1 MPAAAGYMLAFLMV
15 GPVALCYCEL
25 GTMMPVA
32 GGGAAYAYR
41 AFGSK
46 LSFLSGW
53 LAFGGFVTILPWEAI
68 FVTDILSYA
77 FPGIVFGDPLY
88 EILGAP
94 VYPVTILVGT
104 ICSVLLYLLNRAG
117 AKSSSRFQQISCLL
131 MILTGFVA
139 VIFAIA
145 GGDTANLEPVYENVG
160 EGSSHSTFLGGAF
173 SVMVAAAFFLSG
185 FETIPQAIEEGGA
198 DRKRIGKMVV
208 LSVGAAC
215 VFYAVILIALGMGMP
230 WLEFIRL
237 DSPSGAK
244 IFLQMYD
251 GGIGYIPYAC
261 VMLGALGGLLT
272 TWNGFM
278 MATPRLLMGMARS
291 RMVPSALAGQDENG
305 VPRKALAICFA
316 FSFAGPLL
324 GIGFVDYLTSFSGA
338 CFMLSWIITCASFIE
353 LRRSCPDDPRPYK
366 LANGILVALWAVC
379 FTGFSLVIT
388 FVPGTPCYMGTLP
401 SLLFAVWISIG
412 IFLFVLNRRN
422 RESISEEKRFEEV
435 FARGDRSIDDSKD

>member
-173 SVMVAAAFFLSG
+173 SVMVAAAFFL
-185 FETIPQAIEEGGA
+185 
-198 DRKRIGKMVV
+198 
-208 LSVGAAC
+208 
-215 VFYAVILIALGMGMP
+215 
-230 WLEFIRL
+230 
-237 DSPSGAK
+237 
-244 IFLQMYD
+244 
-251 GGIGYIPYAC
+251 
-261 VMLGALGGLLT
+261 
-272 TWNGFM
+272 
-278 MATPRLLMGMARS
+278 
-291 RMVPSALAGQDENG
+291 
-305 VPRKALAICFA
+305 
-316 FSFAGPLL
+316 
-324 GIGFVDYLTSFSGA
+324 
-338 CFMLSWIITCASFIE
+338 
-353 LRRSCPDDPRPYK
+353 RP
-366 LANGILVALWAVC
+366 
-379 FTGFSLVIT
+379 
-388 FVPGTPCYMGTLP
+388 
-401 SLLFAVWISIG
+401 
-412 IFLFVLNRRN
+412 
-422 RESISEEKRFEEV
+422 
-435 FARGDRSIDDSKD
+435 